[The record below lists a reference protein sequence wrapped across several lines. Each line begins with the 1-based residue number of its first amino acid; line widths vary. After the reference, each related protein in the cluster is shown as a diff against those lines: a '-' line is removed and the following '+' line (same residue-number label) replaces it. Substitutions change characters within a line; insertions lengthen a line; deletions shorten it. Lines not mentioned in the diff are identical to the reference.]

1 MASPVGCSALIRPRF
16 SSGMALSAG
25 RAYFG
30 TERIRPRVYHC
41 ALYQTRH
48 EKRAASVRQKK
59 AFISADA

>member
-1 MASPVGCSALIRPRF
+1 
-16 SSGMALSAG
+16 MALSAG